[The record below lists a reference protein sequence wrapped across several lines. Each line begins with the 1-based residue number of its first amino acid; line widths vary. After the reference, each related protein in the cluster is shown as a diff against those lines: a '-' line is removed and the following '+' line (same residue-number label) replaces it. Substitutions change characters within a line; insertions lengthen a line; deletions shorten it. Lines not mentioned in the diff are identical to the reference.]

1 MVTSTP
7 DTLPA
12 AAGGDLPT
20 RTYGPPAAVVI
31 GALIIGLVFAV
42 VLEFLV
48 IISFVGQRLWRHPEL
63 MHDPLF
69 TLPLVLWVLV
79 AVVSGVMTLRV
90 VTLWLQLD
98 ENGFEL
104 RSLFRPTRRA
114 RWTEVGSVIAVRDIA
129 RDSGSA
135 EALDPPETAYDGVY
149 VLDDQG
155 RRLLAVSSRFFGERA
170 QRMALQRAREAG
182 IRIEHI
188 DAITPAELRREA
200 PQALTFVDRHPT
212 LLLFALLA
220 FYIGHNVL
228 TFAVW
233 GL

>member
-1 MVTSTP
+1 M
-7 DTLPA
+7 
-12 AAGGDLPT
+12 
-20 RTYGPPAAVVI
+20 
-31 GALIIGLVFAV
+31 
-42 VLEFLV
+42 
-48 IISFVGQRLWRHPEL
+48 
-63 MHDPLF
+63 
-69 TLPLVLWVLV
+69 LWVLV
-79 AVVSGVMTLRV
+79 AVVSSVMTLRV

-98 ENGFEL
+98 EDGFEL

-114 RWTEVGSVIAVRDIA
+114 RWDEVGSVIAVRDIA
-129 RDSGSA
+129 RGSGPT
-135 EALDPPETAYDGVY
+135 EMLDPPETAYDGVY
-149 VLDDQG
+149 VLDHQG

-220 FYIGHNVL
+220 FYVGHNVL

>member
-1 MVTSTP
+1 M
-7 DTLPA
+7 
-12 AAGGDLPT
+12 

-31 GALIIGLVFAV
+31 GALIIGLVFTV

-63 MHDPLF
+63 MHDALF

-79 AVVSGVMTLRV
+79 AVVSSVMTLRV

-98 ENGFEL
+98 EDGFEL

-114 RWTEVGSVIAVRDIA
+114 RWDEVGSVIAVRDIA
-129 RDSGSA
+129 RGSGPT
-135 EALDPPETAYDGVY
+135 EMLDPPETAYDGVY
-149 VLDDQG
+149 VLDHQG